1 MCESSAAAAAEAL
14 LSAAPPGAPARLVLD
29 LSYPSAEAAAVAR
42 DLATGVL
49 GRIETL
55 LAGPATDLPAQL
67 RAAVAALA
75 DAPAEQAAGQAPSRS
90 WTRRWRGPGATPRA
104 TVRAAVARWSKSWGT
119 GMEWVMTQ
127 PAKSSGIAWANA

>member
-1 MCESSAAAAAEAL
+1 IVAEAQ
-14 LSAAPPGAPARLVLD
+14 LSPAPPGAPAHLVLD
-29 LSYPSAEAAAVAR
+29 PGLAPPEAAAVAR
-42 DLATGVL
+42 NLATGVL

-75 DAPAEQAAGQAPSRS
+75 DAPAEQAAGQATVTILDTPLARAWRDAEGDRASR
-90 WTRRWRGPGATPRA
+90 GC
-104 TVRAAVARWSKSWGT
+104 RWSKSWGT

-127 PAKSSGIAWANA
+127 PAKSS